1 VAALFSR
8 RVTHPLAQMAATTAR
23 MAEGD
28 YGVRMEVAAP
38 EELGTLATSF
48 NDMAAAL
55 QRDVG
60 ELHRQE
66 QLRRD
71 LIANVSHELA
81 TPLTAIQGFNEALL
95 DRVIHE
101 PAEREE
107 TYRLIARETAR
118 LRRLVDQMK
127 QVALFEGGATALHRA
142 PVHLPTLLGE
152 ALAVLA
158 PVLQRKRITV
168 DRRVPDDLPAVYADA
183 DRLTEIVL
191 NLLDNAL
198 RHSPEGGSVT
208 VTATTEASLARVSI
222 ADSGP
227 GVAAADR
234 ERVFERFYRL
244 DPSRAAA
251 TGGSGL
257 GLAIVRALVEAHG
270 GTIVLDDGPQGGAR
284 FTFTLPLAR

>member
-1 VAALFSR
+1 
-8 RVTHPLAQMAATTAR
+8 
-23 MAEGD
+23 
-28 YGVRMEVAAP
+28 MEVAAP
-38 EELGTLATSF
+38 DELRTLATSF

-60 ELHRQE
+60 ELRHQE

-81 TPLTAIQGFNEALL
+81 TPLTAIQGFNEALQ
-95 DRVIHE
+95 DNVIAD

-107 TYRLIARETAR
+107 THRLIAREAAR
-118 LRRLVDQMK
+118 LRRLVDQMR
-127 QVALFEGGATALHRA
+127 QVALFEGGAAALQRA

-158 PVLQRKRITV
+158 PELQRKRVTV
-168 DRRVPDDLPAVYADA
+168 EQRVPADLPAVAADA
-183 DRLTEIVL
+183 DRLTEVVL

-198 RHSPEGGSVT
+198 RHTPEGGTIDVAAT
-208 VTATTEASLARVSI
+208 VEGGMVHASI

-227 GVAAADR
+227 GIAEGDR

-244 DPSRAAA
+244 DPSRTAA

-270 GTIVLDDGPQGGAR
+270 GAITLDAGPHGGAR
-284 FTFTLPLAR
+284 FSFTLPLAH